1 MNKGLWYING
11 DIINNMNKLNV
22 MIYTRV
28 IRVSINNDDNICYMN
43 VILFNMNM
51 ISMIMRNI

>member
-43 VILFNMNM
+43 VILFNVNM